1 MKILREGLRLLCT
14 LRWTWLAVTAL
25 IAVEAVLA
33 GRFLWLPVSSG
44 WRLAE
49 HGLVLLLML
58 GVAVLMVWLARRAL
72 GCRSAWGKFAR
83 SGAEFWVAVLVS
95 AVVGWVAP
103 ALLMWWVPEF
113 ESLEAMAASATL
125 RFLLGAVLFGGS
137 MLWLFC
143 CSAAAA
149 SSD

>member
-1 MKILREGLRLLCT
+1 MKTLREGLRLLGS
-14 LRWTWLAVTAL
+14 LRATWAAVTVL

-72 GCRSAWGKFAR
+72 GCRSAWGRFAR
-83 SGAEFWVAVLVS
+83 SGVEFWVALLV
-95 AVVGWVAP
+95 AVVVGWVAP

-113 ESLEAMAASATL
+113 ESLEAMAVSATV
-125 RFLLGAVLFGGS
+125 RFLLGAVLFGGT

-143 CSAAAA
+143 CSAAA
-149 SSD
+149 SRD